1 MSAIRK
7 ATGRRIVLLGV
18 LTAGLAQ
25 PVVAQDQ
32 PPSAPPAEASA
43 EDGEIIYSRDVHH
56 TIGAPY
62 IPGETDTAVTA
73 PTGAIIGTIAL
84 GLAPLTDS
92 EGAGITA
99 SLPAAM
105 APLGLTEM
113 QLAEGQGGIVG
124 GLGQFI
130 LAETSSGSGGGAIGA
145 AMGALSSALESLSV
159 LSGGQP

>member
-7 ATGRRIVLLGV
+7 AAGRSTALLTM

-25 PVVAQDQ
+25 PVLAQQ
-32 PPSAPPAEASA
+32 PPPPAPPAETPV

-56 TIGAPY
+56 TIGAAY

-84 GLAPLTDS
+84 GLAPLTDG
-92 EGAGITA
+92 EGASITA
-99 SLPAAM
+99 SLPAAF
-105 APLGLTEM
+105 AALGATEL
-113 QLAEGQGGIVG
+113 QQAGGQSALDG

-130 LAETSSGSGGGAIGA
+130 VSETSSGSAGSAISS
-145 AMGALSSALESLSV
+145 AMGALSGALESLSDIP
-159 LSGGQP
+159 GGRP